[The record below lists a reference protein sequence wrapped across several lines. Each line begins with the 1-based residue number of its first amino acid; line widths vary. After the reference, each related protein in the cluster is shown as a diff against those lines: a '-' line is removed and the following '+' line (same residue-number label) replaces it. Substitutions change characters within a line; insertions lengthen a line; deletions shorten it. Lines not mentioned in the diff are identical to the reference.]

1 MTERFKGKVALI
13 TGGVSGIGLATLR
26 RLVAEGARVAVCDI
40 NAAAG
45 AEVVQSLHPGTVVF
59 TACDVTDEAQVGR
72 FVAQAVAAFGRLD
85 VVFNNAG
92 MLVSAPLTDIAPEVW
107 DRAFAVN
114 VRGAYLVCRQAIP
127 LLRAAGGGAIINM
140 ASLAG
145 LRGMP
150 GLTLYSAT
158 KAALIG
164 LSKTLAL
171 ELAADRIRVNALCP
185 GWIDTQFNQA
195 VVDTLGGPE
204 AVALAV
210 AAGIPLGR
218 MGTAEEVAAMV
229 AYLASDEASFV
240 TGQHMSINGGA
251 YG

>member
-1 MTERFKGKVALI
+1 MAERFAGKVALI
-13 TGGVSGIGLATLR
+13 TGGASGIGLASVR
-26 RLVAEGARVAVCDI
+26 RLVAEGAKVAVCDL
-40 NAAAG
+40 NAEAG
-45 AEVVQSLHPGTVVF
+45 AALVQSLPPGSVRF
-59 TACDVTDEAQVGR
+59 TACDITDDDHVRR
-72 FVAQAVAAFGRLD
+72 FVASAVTSFGRLD

-92 MLVSAPLTDIAPEVW
+92 MLVSGPLTDIAPETW
-107 DRAFAVN
+107 DKVFAVN
-114 VRGAYLVCRQAIP
+114 VKGAFLVCRHAIP
-127 LLRAAGGGAIINM
+127 ALKAGGGGAIINM

-150 GLTLYSAT
+150 GLTLYAST

-171 ELAADRIRVNALCP
+171 ELAPDRIRVNALCP
-185 GWIDTQFNQA
+185 GWIDTPFNQP
-195 VVDTLGGPE
+195 VVDALGGSE
-204 AVALAV
+204 AVARAV

-218 MGTAEEVAAMV
+218 MGSAEEVAAMV

>member
-1 MTERFKGKVALI
+1 MVERFTGKVALV
-13 TGGVSGIGLATLR
+13 TGGASGIGLASVR

-40 NAAAG
+40 NAEAG
-45 AEVVQSLHPGTVVF
+45 AALVQSLPPGSVQF
-59 TACDVTDEAQVGR
+59 TACDVTDDAQVKR
-72 FVAQAVAAFGRLD
+72 FVAGAVAAFDRLD
-85 VVFNNAG
+85 VVVNNAG
-92 MLVSAPLTDIAPEVW
+92 MLVSAPLTETAVETW
-107 DRAFAVN
+107 DKVYAVN
-114 VRGAYLVCRQAIP
+114 VKGAFLVCRHAIP
-127 LLRAAGGGAIINM
+127 ALKTSGGGSIINM

-150 GLTLYSAT
+150 GLTLYAST

-171 ELAADRIRVNALCP
+171 ELAPDRIRVNALCP
-185 GWIDTQFNQA
+185 GWIDTPFNQP
-195 VVDTLGGPE
+195 VVDMLGGPE
-204 AVALAV
+204 AVARAV

-218 MGTAEEVAAMV
+218 MGSADEVAAMV
-229 AYLASDEASFV
+229 AWLASEEAAFV

>member
-1 MTERFKGKVALI
+1 MAERFAGKVALV
-13 TGGVSGIGLATLR
+13 TGGASGIGLASVR

-40 NAAAG
+40 NAEAG
-45 AEVVQSLHPGTVVF
+45 AALARGLPAGAVKF
-59 TACDVTDEAQVGR
+59 TACDVTDDDAVKR
-72 FVAQAVAAFGRLD
+72 FVAGAVAAFDRLD

-92 MLVSAPLTDIAPEVW
+92 MLVSAPLTEIAPETW
-107 DRAFAVN
+107 DWAYAVN
-114 VRGAYLVCRQAIP
+114 VKGAFLVCRHAIP
-127 LLRAAGGGAIINM
+127 ALRAAGGGAIINM

-145 LRGMP
+145 LRGMA
-150 GLTLYSAT
+150 GLTLYAST

-171 ELAADRIRVNALCP
+171 ELAPDRIRVNALCP
-185 GWIDTQFNQA
+185 GWIDTPFNQP
-195 VVDTLGGPE
+195 VVDALGGPE
-204 AVALAV
+204 AVARAV

-218 MGTAEEVAAMV
+218 MGTADEVAAMV
-229 AYLASDEASFV
+229 AYLGSDEAAFV